1 MTVSWLRSA
10 AYAAKVVA
18 VSLLVQAVMG
28 LLLLTASG
36 NKASDLGDFAGTRL
50 WGFALLATAALTV
63 ARRLA
68 PTAPRWK
75 AVTVD
80 SSLYTACLLLF
91 TIAWYVSASGTIADA
106 VDMGF
111 IFLIAGLFTLQ
122 IPAAMLTATLAHR
135 RLSTP

>member
-1 MTVSWLRSA
+1 MTISWLRST
-10 AYAAKVVA
+10 AYAVKVVA

-50 WGFALLATAALTV
+50 WGFALLTTVALTF
-63 ARRLA
+63 ARRMT

-80 SSLYTACLLLF
+80 SSLYTACLLLC
-91 TIAWYVSASGTIADA
+91 TIAWYISASGAIADA

-122 IPAAMLTATLAHR
+122 IPAAMLTAALAHP
-135 RLSTP
+135 RLTTP

>member
-1 MTVSWLRSA
+1 MTASWLRSA
-10 AYAAKVVA
+10 AYAAQVVI

-36 NKASDLGDFAGTRL
+36 SKASELGDFAGTRL
-50 WGFALLATAALTV
+50 WGFALLTIAALTV
-63 ARRLA
+63 ARRMT

-91 TIAWYVSASGTIADA
+91 TVAWYAFASGAIADA

-111 IFLIAGLFTLQ
+111 IILIAGLFTLQ
-122 IPAAMLTATLAHR
+122 IPAAMLTAALAHP
-135 RLSTP
+135 RLTTP